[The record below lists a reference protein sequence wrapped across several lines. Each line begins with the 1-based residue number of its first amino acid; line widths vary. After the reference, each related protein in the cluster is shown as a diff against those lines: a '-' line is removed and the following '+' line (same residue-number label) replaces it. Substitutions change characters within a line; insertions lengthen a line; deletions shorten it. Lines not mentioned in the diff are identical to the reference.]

1 MAWQVQICG
10 TSFLLPGN
18 PAWSALGPGSTPV
31 FPGYDQWARVL
42 LDPAPSPDKPA
53 ALAWVVFLED
63 LLPTSALAAAVAA
76 KAPQDRRQALEGLIA
91 PLLLPLEAHLANHP
105 QTPVI
110 VAYSLPVLGSA
121 IDSGRG
127 LPAWEQARQVLEELL
142 FQRLE
147 QAPHLF
153 LLPLDRYLAR
163 LGLEQAFDDRNYYA
177 ARCRL
182 SQAGLRVLAGCLGD
196 ILGRLQGAAKKVL
209 VLDCD
214 NTLWGGVV
222 GEVGLSGLALG
233 QDGLGKAFQDFQRA
247 AQDLGRTGV
256 LLAIV
261 SKNNEEDVW
270 EVFDQHAGM
279 VLSRE
284 DLVAFKVNWRDK
296 ATNIL
301 ELAADL
307 DLGADSFVF
316 WDDNPL
322 EREVV
327 RAQAPQ
333 VTVLELPAD
342 VGRWPRLLQNL
353 PYFGRFETTSEDA
366 KKKAQYK
373 ARAQF
378 KSEQG
383 RVVDETGFLKGI
395 SLQPSLVP
403 IDQGS
408 VARAAQLCAKTNQF
422 NLRLIRHGV
431 PDILALAAQ
440 PGSVAFLGHLA
451 DRFGDHGN
459 VALVLARGTADP
471 EVAFLDSFMLSCRVL
486 GRHFEAWMLAQCVAR
501 LREQGARYLLAEFR
515 PEKRNQVAQDFL
527 AGHGLWPWQQAP
539 EDLRQRLAPLCQGLS
554 GQIHL
559 AELASLTIPYLEI
572 YHETQAH

>member
-1 MAWQVQICG
+1 MSQRIQICG

-18 PAWSALGPGSTPV
+18 PAWSALGQGWEPV
-31 FPGYDQWARVL
+31 FAGFDEWPRLL
-42 LDPAPSPDKPA
+42 LDPVPPVDPPA
-53 ALAWVVFLED
+53 ALAWVLFLED
-63 LLPTSALAAAVAA
+63 LLPAAALAPALAL
-76 KAPQDRRQALEGLIA
+76 KDPGQRRQALAELLA
-91 PLLLPLEAHLANHP
+91 PLLLPLDARLANHP

-110 VAYSLPVLGSA
+110 VAYSLPAVGSA
-121 IDSGRG
+121 IESGRG
-127 LPAWEQARQVLEELL
+127 LPAWEHARQALEELL
-142 FQRLE
+142 RARVDQHPGL
-147 QAPHLF
+147 L
-153 LLPLDRYLAR
+153 LLPLDRQLAR
-163 LGLEQAFDDRNYYA
+163 LGLDQAFDDRNLYA

-182 SQAGLRVLAGCLGD
+182 SQAGLRVLAGCLGQ
-196 ILGRLQGAAKKVL
+196 LLERQKTAAKKVL

-222 GEVGLSGLALG
+222 GEVGLAGLALG

-247 AQDLGRTGV
+247 AQDLGRTGI

-279 VLSRE
+279 VLTRD

-296 ATNIL
+296 ASNLL

-327 RAQAPQ
+327 KARASQ
-333 VTVLELPAD
+333 VTVVDPPAD
-342 VGRWPRLLQNL
+342 VTRWPRLLRDL
-353 PYFGRFETTSEDA
+353 PLFGRFETTTEDA
-366 KKKAQYK
+366 KKKAQYQ

-378 KSEQG
+378 KAEQG
-383 RVVDETGFLKGI
+383 RVVDETGFLRSIALK
-395 SLQPSLVP
+395 PSLVP
-403 IDQGS
+403 IGQGS

-422 NLRLIRHGV
+422 NLRVIRHTQA
-431 PDILALAAQ
+431 DILALADE
-440 PGSVAFLGHLA
+440 PGAVAFLGHLA

-459 VALVLARGTADP
+459 VALVLARPTADP

-486 GRHFEAWMLAQCVAR
+486 GRHFEAWMLARAVAQ
-501 LREQGARYLLAEFR
+501 LRERGASWLIAEFI
-515 PEKRNQVAQDFL
+515 PQKRNQVAQDFL
-527 AGHGLWPWQQAP
+527 AGHGLMPWDQAP
-539 EDLRQRLAPLCQGLS
+539 APARERLAPLCQGLG

-572 YHETQAH
+572 YDETQAD